1 MVLVMVVL
9 QCGQWQLGAQLA
21 FPVGLAYLPWPASD
35 AARRILGAGF
45 ASYFRNSTLYYEEPV
60 DLAKKVPASHVV
72 LGTSIMPRRLSV
84 LLYARGILPNRRASG
99 ACICCAVCVCL
110 ALKCH
115 TTCGQAKVLL
125 CVHPH
130 GIFCMGWGT
139 LFCRPELKGVQF
151 CFSPALFKSPFF
163 RRLCFTVHCIHTY
176 LLNEHNSGISLG
188 VGSRPVF
195 SKKIC
200 IVWWIM
206 WVGEVLGTG
215 LLLV

>member
-1 MVLVMVVL
+1 MVVL

-99 ACICCAVCVCL
+99 ACICCAVCVFG
-110 ALKCH
+110 AKMSH
-115 TTCGQAKVLL
+115 YMRAGQGAVVCAPSRHFLHGVGHAVLPPRAERRAVLL
-125 CVHPH
+125 
-130 GIFCMGWGT
+130 
-139 LFCRPELKGVQF
+139 LARP
-151 CFSPALFKSPFF
+151 SS
-163 RRLCFTVHCIHTY
+163 
-176 LLNEHNSGISLG
+176 
-188 VGSRPVF
+188 SRPSSAASASRCTVY
-195 SKKIC
+195 IH
-200 IVWWIM
+200 IY
-206 WVGEVLGTG
+206 
-215 LLLV
+215 